1 MSIKKEDQD
10 GNLNQLL
17 GTLLV
22 PQTPPNKYKNHLRS
36 KNKVG
41 LTLYINFN
49 EERKVSLK
57 DLYDLITNNSIG
69 NV

>member
-22 PQTPPNKYKNHLRS
+22 PQTPPNKYKNQFW
-36 KNKVG
+36 
-41 LTLYINFN
+41 LTFYVQI
-49 EERKVSLK
+49 K
-57 DLYDLITNNSIG
+57 DPSGG
-69 NV
+69 N